1 MKCIFGILNNRQ
13 FWKIKH
19 LATHGDL
26 LTDQLRHHGHLTYCI
41 RLRAGHPIHL
51 LKEFDLLMN
60 FLY

>member
-13 FWKIKH
+13 FWKIEH

-41 RLRAGHPIHL
+41 RLRAGHHIHL